1 MIFDRPKRNDE
12 FDITDSRLVV
22 ERTAAGPRALRR
34 GFLAMP
40 EIVQQGRLIV
50 EAQVLQWGLPEGT
63 ADAAVL
69 VASELLTNSVR
80 AAPFQ
85 PISLRLALVAEG
97 LRVEVWDPSPV
108 KPSRSEPDL
117 SMPATSVPDDVPDPG
132 GWGLGIIAALSESH
146 GCRLEHE
153 GKCVWALL
161 RPPEHR
167 SGQ

>member
-1 MIFDRPKRNDE
+1 VIFDRPERNEE
-12 FDITDSRLVV
+12 FDITDSLAVV
-22 ERTAAGPRALRR
+22 ERTEAGPRALRR

-50 EAQVLQWGLPEGT
+50 EAQVLQWGLSRDA

-69 VASELLTNSVR
+69 VTSELLTNSVR
-80 AAPFQ
+80 ATPFQ

-108 KPSRSEPDL
+108 RPSPSEPDL
-117 SMPATSVPDDVPDPG
+117 SMPAGPVPDDFRDPG
-132 GWGLGIIAALSESH
+132 GWGLGIIDTLSESH

-161 RPPEHR
+161 SR
-167 SGQ
+167 